1 MKKIRESF
9 GLFASSFCISEIG
22 MSPLL
27 LLYFAY
33 DLFSHSCILLQE
45 VFQDKEVIGSD
56 DDGVQGSVFSCS
68 LTLLYSL
75 LHYCIFASLWASLG
89 FIIIGCFK
97 CFTSC
102 LIMPLNFHDIH
113 N

>member
-1 MKKIRESF
+1 MKDDKKIRESF

-27 LLYFAY
+27 LLHFAY

-56 DDGVQGSVFSCS
+56 DEEVQGSVFFFINFD
-68 LTLLYSL
+68 LYFVTLL
-75 LHYCIFASLWASLG
+75 HICFPMASLG
-89 FIIIGCFK
+89 FIIIGV
-97 CFTSC
+97 
-102 LIMPLNFHDIH
+102 LNASQVV
-113 N
+113 